1 MTQQP
6 AQQSATA
13 KLIQRSQLQTQA
25 NRYAFLQRTTNAKL
39 VQTIANS

>member
-1 MTQQP
+1 MTTRQP
-6 AQQSATA
+6 NPAAS
-13 KLIQRSQLQTQA
+13 LLQRSQLQTQA